1 MVDLIAVGDW
11 LRVRAGEK
19 GPVDGE
25 VVVEGRSSLDE
36 SAARS
41 TRWQFFMRVEKLGC
55 DTMLS
60 HIVQMVAAAQ
70 RARGAHLAACGP
82 SLRLVCAGRDRDRDY
97 GVRGMVGLWS
107 QPQNAFGLVAA
118 VGVLIIACLCVVRA
132 CVDHDRR
139 QARGPGRPVDQ
150 DGETPERMERVDTL
164 VIDKTAH

>member
-1 MVDLIAVGDW
+1 
-11 LRVRAGEK
+11 
-19 GPVDGE
+19 
-25 VVVEGRSSLDE
+25 
-36 SAARS
+36 
-41 TRWQFFMRVEKLGC
+41 MRVEKLGC

-70 RARGAHLAACGP
+70 RSRGAHLAACGP
-82 SLRLVCAGRDRDRDY
+82 
-97 GVRGMVGLWS
+97 
-107 QPQNAFGLVAA
+107 
-118 VGVLIIACLCVVRA
+118 